1 MATYQPPKDMKSLS
15 FFSVY
20 RESFNIISTNTKLFT
35 QISIFNIL
43 PLSLISLFLIPSTS
57 LLFPDTIFNHLNLT
71 DPPENPNYENL
82 SLFLIYIFAYLVL
95 IIALSLLAFSSV
107 TYAVA
112 CICTDHSNITFQATL
127 RAFKRAWKNL
137 VLTRLAIF
145 ATMVGF
151 TLLMVLLIIAP
162 VWVLYVSD
170 YRYQTVAFLAIS
182 IIYSVYLGGI
192 VYINMVWIFGGVV
205 AVLEG
210 TYGFKALSK
219 SRSLI
224 KGKARWTYRE
234 LVPVSL
240 CNYLVAWMIV
250 KVVTNGGL
258 IGLGTVKRIGLG
270 VVGLPVL
277 VGLALFAVV
286 VQVVAYLVC
295 KADKGEGILKS
306 SVMDHLD
313 IFVDGFVYSSLVR
326 TNLM

>member
-57 LLFPDTIFNHLNLT
+57 LLFPDTIFNLT

-82 SLFLIYIFAYLVL
+82 SHFLIFIFAYLVL
-95 IIALSLLAFSSV
+95 NIALSLLAFSSV

-137 VLTRLAIF
+137 VLTRFAIF
-145 ATMVGF
+145 ATMVGY

-162 VWVLYVSD
+162 VWVLYVVSD
-170 YRYQTVAFLAIS
+170 YRYETVALLAIC
-182 IIYSVYLGGI
+182 IIYLVYLGGI
-192 VYINMVWIFGGVV
+192 VYISMVWIFGGVV

-224 KGKARWTYRE
+224 KGKARWTFRL
-234 LVPVSL
+234 LVPVNL
-240 CNYLVAWMIV
+240 CNYLVSWMIM
-250 KVVTNGGL
+250 KAVVNGGL
-258 IGLGTVKRIGLG
+258 IGFGIGSRIGLG

-286 VQVVAYLVC
+286 VHMVAYLVC
-295 KADKGEGILKS
+295 KADKGESIMKS

-313 IFVDGFVYSSLVR
+313 IFVDGFVYASLVR
-326 TNLM
+326 DEQI